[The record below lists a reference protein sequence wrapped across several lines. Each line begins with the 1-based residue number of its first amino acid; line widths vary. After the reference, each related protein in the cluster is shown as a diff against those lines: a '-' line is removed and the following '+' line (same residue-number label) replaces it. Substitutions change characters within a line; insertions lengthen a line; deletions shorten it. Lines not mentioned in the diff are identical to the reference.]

1 MGRLTTQAMSRLT
14 AAGTLSKVDEAVSVL
29 AEMKAVHLL
38 DYPGDEEG
46 FDLGSPTEESEE
58 IGRDLNRYRSAS
70 SQLELISPKILLE
83 PEPIRNKLAGEL
95 PSLVELML
103 GHTERIDTITG
114 ELSSMEEECASLQ
127 VLQPLGLDLD
137 LLSGYE
143 SLTVFVG
150 TVKDADRAS
159 SAAPDGIA
167 IVEGVKPSVAA
178 VFCENDSAKH
188 IQAELEEAGFALTS
202 VPEGEGPIDAR
213 LEELS
218 ALQAELQAEKSV
230 LERELN
236 GWADANGATLL
247 GGIELLERDMALA
260 LGPIRVAVS
269 GHAFVIDG
277 WIETSRSGEVS
288 AALSE
293 TCQVI
298 DIEPFKITPGGGGHG
313 HHGPELQLPPIKFAD
328 RHKSKPMEL
337 LTDLMGRPRYG
348 KVDPTLF
355 MFFTYPLFFGLILG
369 DIVYGAATMGFAY
382 FLYKKI
388 GHTETGMLASKF
400 IAYIGFAT
408 VVFGYIFGEFAG
420 YEILPHGSC
429 ADSLGAKVAGAFS
442 AHACHDVHG
451 IWSWEAS
458 HAPGWATFFANF
470 YPNAGAI
477 HWSTAE
483 LTIFSFAGV
492 AHGLPFGVE
501 LAFPFHRVVP
511 ISAGGN
517 LENLILLT
525 IYMGVVHVLLGLV
538 IGFRDI
544 WLHGDAHGNTGPIVA
559 LFDRGSWI
567 IILVGGFMFGYGF
580 LTLGGGHTDAG
591 YIAFLTSMQN
601 TGGALALVGML
612 MLIYA
617 SWKYHGLPFVIGLL
631 LGPIEAIGMMP
642 TVISYVRLFAVGMA
656 GVKIAETGNNM
667 LYGNSPD
674 PAHHVEGAGML
685 DAVAGLGD
693 AGVAGLLLFLA
704 VTPVLAA
711 IAIKLFSKRLPA
723 KARRFGLLHGMTVS
737 GVIGMAL
744 LDVDAVTVLTVLSP
758 FVIVP
763 ALAFVLASLDRVD
776 ISRVTQTRLAELA
789 SWLVGLILVGGVY
802 MVVTLALAWIG
813 LQFFAWGLGL
823 ASPNI
828 HTARLHLVEWM
839 KQFYEAVGEAF
850 EPFGFTARAVEVE

>member
-1 MGRLTTQAMSRLT
+1 MSRLT
-14 AAGTLSKVDEAVSVL
+14 AAGRLSKVDEAVSAL
-29 AEMKAVHLL
+29 AELKAVHLL

-46 FDLGSPTEESEE
+46 FDLGSPTDESEE

-70 SQLELISPKILLE
+70 SQLAISVPKVLLE
-83 PEPIRNKLAGEL
+83 SEPIRNKLVGEL

-103 GHTERIDTITG
+103 EHSERIEAIAT
-114 ELSSMEEECASLQ
+114 ELSNIDGECASLSL
-127 VLQPLGLDLD
+127 LQPLGLDID

-150 TVKDADRAS
+150 TVTDADGA
-159 SAAPDGIA
+159 SAAAPGGLA
-167 IVEGVKPSVAA
+167 VVEGVKPTVAA
-178 VFCENDSAKH
+178 VFCENDDARSV
-188 IQAELEEAGFALTS
+188 QSSLEDAGYAVIS
-202 VPEGEGPIDAR
+202 VPEGEGSVDER
-213 LEELS
+213 LEVLS
-218 ALQAELQAEKSV
+218 AQQAGLEGEQSELQN
-230 LERELN
+230 ELD

-247 GGIELLERDMALA
+247 GGIELLERDMTLA

-269 GHAFVIDG
+269 DHAFVMDG
-277 WIETSRSGEVS
+277 WVETSRSNEVRE
-288 AALSE
+288 ALSQ
-293 TCQVI
+293 TCQVV
-298 DIEPFKITPGGGGHG
+298 DIEPFKVTPGGGGHG

-388 GHTETGMLASKF
+388 GHSETGMLASKF
-400 IAYIGFAT
+400 IAYIGGAT
-408 VVFGYIFGEFAG
+408 VVFGYIYGEFAG
-420 YEILPHGSC
+420 FEILPHAFHEFHSAAQCSAAAIAADTHYNWVNGSC
-429 ADSLGAKVAGAFS
+429 WG
-442 AHACHDVHG
+442 
-451 IWSWEAS
+451 AS
-458 HAPGWATFFANF
+458 HAPSWATMVTGA
-470 YPNAGAI
+470 YPYAGQI
-477 HWSTAE
+477 HLTTAD

-492 AHGLPFGVE
+492 TGLPFGME

-511 ISAGGN
+511 VSAGGN
-517 LENLILLT
+517 LESLILLT

-544 WLHGDAHGNTGPIVA
+544 WVHGDSHGNTGPVVA
-559 LFDRGSWI
+559 FFDRGSWI

-580 LTLGGGHTDAG
+580 LTLGAGQTSAG
-591 YIAFLTSMQN
+591 YIEFLTSMRN
-601 TGGALALVGML
+601 IGALMALVGML

-617 SWKYHGLPFVIGLL
+617 SWKYHGLPFGIGAL

-656 GVKIAETGNNM
+656 GVKIAETGNDM
-667 LYGNSPD
+667 LYGTTPD
-674 PAHHVEGAGML
+674 PGHDVAGAGML
-685 DAVAGLGD
+685 DAVYSLGEV
-693 AGVAGLLLFLA
+693 GVAGLLLFVA
-704 VTPVLAA
+704 VAPLLAA
-711 IAIKLFSKRLPA
+711 IAIKIFSKRLPVEA
-723 KARRFGLLHGMTVS
+723 GKFGFLHGMTLS
-737 GVIGMAL
+737 GIIGMVLAG
-744 LDVDAVTVLTVLSP
+744 VEIQTVLMVLSP
-758 FVIVP
+758 LVLIP
-763 ALAFVLASLDRVD
+763 ALLQGLGAMGWLN
-776 ISRVTQTRLAELA
+776 TTMQTKVKSAMLLT
-789 SWLVGLILVGGVY
+789 WLTGLILVGGVY
-802 MVVTLALAWIG
+802 LVVTLALAWVG

-850 EPFGFTARAVEVE
+850 QPFGFTPKAVEVE

>member
-1 MGRLTTQAMSRLT
+1 MSRLT

-70 SQLELISPKILLE
+70 SQLELVSPRILLE

-95 PSLVELML
+95 PSLVEMML

-114 ELSSMEEECASLQ
+114 ELSSIEEECASLQ

-150 TVKDADRAS
+150 TVKDAARAS

-167 IVEGVKPSVAA
+167 IVEGVKPTVAA
-178 VFCENDSAKH
+178 VFCENDSAKYV
-188 IQAELEEAGFALTS
+188 QSELEEAGFVLTS
-202 VPEGEGPIDAR
+202 VPEGEGPIDVR
-213 LEELS
+213 LEGLS
-218 ALQAELQAEKSV
+218 AKQAELQAEKSV
-230 LERELN
+230 LERELS

-420 YEILPHGSC
+420 YEILPHAYHEYHNAAAC
-429 ADSLGAKVAGAFS
+429 S
-442 AHACHDVHG
+442 AAHYNWVNEACWG
-451 IWSWEAS
+451 AS
-458 HAPGWATFFANF
+458 HAPGWATWVTSL
-470 YPNAGAI
+470 YPFGGQI
-477 HWSTAE
+477 HLTTAD
-483 LTIFSFAGV
+483 LTLFSFAGV
-492 AHGLPFGVE
+492 TGLPFGME
-501 LAFPFHRVVP
+501 IAFPFHRVVP
-511 ISAGGN
+511 VSAGGN

-580 LTLGGGHTDAG
+580 LTLGAGQTSAG
-591 YIAFLTSMQN
+591 YIEFLTSMRN
-601 TGGALALVGML
+601 TGGMLALVGMV

-617 SWKYHGLPFVIGLL
+617 SWKYHGLPFIIGAL

-667 LYGNSPD
+667 LYGTTPNPE
-674 PAHHVEGAGML
+674 HHIEGAGML

-704 VTPVLAA
+704 VAPVLAA

-723 KARRFGLLHGMTVS
+723 EASRFGLLHGMTLS
-737 GVIGMAL
+737 GVIGMVL
-744 LDVDAVTVLTVLSP
+744 LNVDAVTVLTVLSP

-763 ALAFVLASLDRVD
+763 GLAFVLASLDRVNLSTD
-776 ISRVTQTRLAELA
+776 AQIRLAELA
-789 SWLVGLILVGGVY
+789 SWLFGLILVGGVY

>member
-1 MGRLTTQAMSRLT
+1 
-14 AAGTLSKVDEAVSVL
+14 
-29 AEMKAVHLL
+29 
-38 DYPGDEEG
+38 
-46 FDLGSPTEESEE
+46 
-58 IGRDLNRYRSAS
+58 
-70 SQLELISPKILLE
+70 
-83 PEPIRNKLAGEL
+83 
-95 PSLVELML
+95 
-103 GHTERIDTITG
+103 
-114 ELSSMEEECASLQ
+114 
-127 VLQPLGLDLD
+127 
-137 LLSGYE
+137 
-143 SLTVFVG
+143 
-150 TVKDADRAS
+150 
-159 SAAPDGIA
+159 
-167 IVEGVKPSVAA
+167 
-178 VFCENDSAKH
+178 
-188 IQAELEEAGFALTS
+188 
-202 VPEGEGPIDAR
+202 
-213 LEELS
+213 
-218 ALQAELQAEKSV
+218 
-230 LERELN
+230 
-236 GWADANGATLL
+236 
-247 GGIELLERDMALA
+247 
-260 LGPIRVAVS
+260 
-269 GHAFVIDG
+269 
-277 WIETSRSGEVS
+277 
-288 AALSE
+288 
-293 TCQVI
+293 
-298 DIEPFKITPGGGGHG
+298 
-313 HHGPELQLPPIKFAD
+313 
-328 RHKSKPMEL
+328 
-337 LTDLMGRPRYG
+337 MGRPRYG

-420 YEILPHGSC
+420 YEILPHAYHEYHNAAAC
-429 ADSLGAKVAGAFS
+429 S
-442 AHACHDVHG
+442 AAHYNWVNEACWG
-451 IWSWEAS
+451 AS
-458 HAPGWATFFANF
+458 HAPGWATWVTSL
-470 YPNAGAI
+470 YPFGGQI
-477 HWSTAE
+477 HLTTAD
-483 LTIFSFAGV
+483 LTLFSFAGV
-492 AHGLPFGVE
+492 TGLPFGME
-501 LAFPFHRVVP
+501 IAFPFHRVVP
-511 ISAGGN
+511 VSAGGN

-580 LTLGGGHTDAG
+580 LTLGAGQTSAG
-591 YIAFLTSMQN
+591 YIEFLTSMRN
-601 TGGALALVGML
+601 TGGMLALVGMV

-617 SWKYHGLPFVIGLL
+617 SWKYHGLPFIIGAL

-667 LYGNSPD
+667 LYGTTPNPE
-674 PAHHVEGAGML
+674 HHIEGAGML

-704 VTPVLAA
+704 VAPVLAA

-723 KARRFGLLHGMTVS
+723 EASRFGLLHGMTLS
-737 GVIGMAL
+737 GVIGMVL
-744 LDVDAVTVLTVLSP
+744 LNVDAVTVLTVLSP

-763 ALAFVLASLDRVD
+763 GLAFVLASLDRVNLSTD
-776 ISRVTQTRLAELA
+776 AQIRLAELA
-789 SWLVGLILVGGVY
+789 SWLFGLILVGGVY